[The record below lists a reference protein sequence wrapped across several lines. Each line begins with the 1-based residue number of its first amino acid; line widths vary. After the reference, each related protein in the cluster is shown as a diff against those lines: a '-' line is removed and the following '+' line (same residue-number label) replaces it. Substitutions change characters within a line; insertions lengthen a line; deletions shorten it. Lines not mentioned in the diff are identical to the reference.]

1 MAMAFFQ
8 KIGQFDMKE
17 NYVSIIKNEQKVD
30 CPIMDTVHFCILVI
44 EARTMLVTAKPVH
57 QLPGCTLR

>member
-1 MAMAFFQ
+1 
-8 KIGQFDMKE
+8 MKE